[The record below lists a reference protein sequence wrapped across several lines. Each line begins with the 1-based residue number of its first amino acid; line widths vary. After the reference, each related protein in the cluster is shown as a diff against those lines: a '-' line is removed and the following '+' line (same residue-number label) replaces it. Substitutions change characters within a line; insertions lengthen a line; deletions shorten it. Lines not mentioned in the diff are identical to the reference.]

1 MFAGVMMSNA
11 ENAVGE
17 TDEVLAAKPKTVT
30 VLGLLGLTSLTF
42 SYLGAYAV
50 SGAMVSAEMIRPW
63 TPESDPRPKWLVIGF
78 GLLLTCFL
86 CLGVV
91 ARCLS
96 KRQLRR
102 IDAMNQEGGAA

>member
-1 MFAGVMMSNA
+1 MSEA
-11 ENAVGE
+11 ETNAVGE
-17 TDEVLAAKPKTVT
+17 TDDVLIRKPKTAT
-30 VLGLLGLTSLTF
+30 VLGLLALTSLTF

-63 TPESDPRPKWLVIGF
+63 APGSDPRPKWLAIGF

-86 CLGVV
+86 CLGGV

-102 IDAMNQEGGAA
+102 IDEMDEGEAA

>member
-1 MFAGVMMSNA
+1 MSNA

-17 TDEVLAAKPKTVT
+17 TDEILATKPKTTT
-30 VLGLLGLTSLTF
+30 VLGLLALTSLTF

-63 TPESDPRPKWLVIGF
+63 PPGSDPRPKWLMVGF
-78 GLLLTCFL
+78 GLLLSCFV
-86 CLGVV
+86 CLGGV

-102 IDAMNQEGGAA
+102 IDEMGQDEAG